1 MNKEIP
7 FFSIIIPI
15 YNVERYLK
23 ECVESVLKQ
32 DFFNIEIIL
41 VDDGSPDSC
50 PKICDEF
57 SEKDERVKVIHK
69 KNGGLSDAR
78 NKGLEKAEGEYILFL
93 DSDDYYLDN
102 SFLSKIKKKLE
113 IEKFDIIFH
122 KRRYYIEENNE
133 LKNLP
138 VKYDEK
144 LNNLEKMSELFYE
157 LSKIDSL
164 EAHACLKVIRRE
176 FLIKNNLFFRKGIL
190 SEDVEWFFRVAPCV
204 KKAIVINDVTYCY
217 RVRNG
222 SITHSVNLKHID
234 DLMEIILVNSTELL
248 KIKDNKLKEALLNY
262 LSYQYYITLGLVW
275 IYGGEKKREYL
286 KKLFKLRWIS
296 KYSISK
302 KTKIPSYLIKY
313 FRHLTPIILGKYIL
327 RKK

>member
-1 MNKEIP
+1 MDKKTP

-15 YNVERYLK
+15 YNVEKYLK
-23 ECVESVLKQ
+23 QCIESVLKQ
-32 DFFNIEIIL
+32 DFLDIEIIL

-50 PKICDEF
+50 PRICDEF
-57 SEKDERVKVIHK
+57 LEKDNRVKVIHK

-78 NKGLEKAEGEYILFL
+78 NKGLEKAVGEYILFL

-102 SFLSKIKKKLE
+102 SFLSKIKQKLE
-113 IEKFDIIFH
+113 NEEFDIIFH
-122 KRRYYIEENNE
+122 KRRYYSEYTNE

-138 VKYDEK
+138 VKYDENLNK
-144 LNNLEKMSELFYE
+144 LETISELFYE

-164 EAHACLKVIRRE
+164 EAHACLKVIKRE
-176 FLIKNNLFFRKGIL
+176 FLIKNNLFFKKGIL
-190 SEDVEWFFRVAPCV
+190 SEDVEWFFRVAPCA
-204 KKAIVINDVTYCY
+204 KRATVINDVAYCY
-217 RVRNG
+217 RVREG
-222 SITHSVNLKHID
+222 SITHSINLKHLD
-234 DLMEIILVNSTELL
+234 NLMEIILINSVELL
-248 KIKDNKLKEALLNY
+248 KIKDDKMREALLSY

-275 IYGGEKKREYL
+275 IYGGKKKREYL
-286 KKLFKLRWIS
+286 KRLFKVSWIS

-313 FRHLTPIILGKYIL
+313 FKYLTPIILGQYIS